1 MSDARVRLGRRGEAL
16 AAERLQALGY
26 EVVGRNYRCAHG
38 EIDLIARHGE
48 GWVFVEV
55 RTRRGER
62 FGPPEASITPR
73 KRAHLV
79 AAAQHYLQAYDLND
93 VAWRIDLVAV
103 DLGPAGQPRRVDVI
117 ENAITGT

>member
-1 MSDARVRLGRRGEAL
+1 MSDARVSVGRRGEAL
-16 AAERLQALGY
+16 AAERLQELGY

-38 EIDLIARHGE
+38 EIDLIARQGE

-73 KRAHLV
+73 KRAHMV
-79 AAAQHYLQAYDLND
+79 AAAQHYLQANDLID
-93 VAWRIDLVAV
+93 VPWRIDLVAV
-103 DLGPAGQPRRVDVI
+103 DLGPAGRARRVEVI
-117 ENAITGT
+117 ENAVTGA